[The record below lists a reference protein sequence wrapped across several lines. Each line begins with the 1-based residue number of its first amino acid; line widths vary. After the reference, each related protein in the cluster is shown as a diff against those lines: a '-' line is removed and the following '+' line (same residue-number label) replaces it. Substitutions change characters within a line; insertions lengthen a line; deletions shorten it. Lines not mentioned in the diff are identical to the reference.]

1 MMIVAH
7 EDQPK
12 EQWRAGVETRIYVSA
27 RHGAAQLCIFEQW
40 VAPAAGAPM
49 HWHPVEEVLTVISGK
64 AEMWLDDE
72 TAVLTSGQTLIIAA
86 HRRHGFRNV
95 GSDVLHIQAVGAA
108 SVLEATYDGA
118 AEPVLRGAA
127 PGDAH

>member
-12 EQWRAGVETRIYVSA
+12 EQWRAGVETRVYVAA
-27 RHGAAQLCIFEQW
+27 RHGATQLCIFEQW

-64 AEMWLDDE
+64 AEMRLDDE
-72 TAVLTSGQTLIIAA
+72 AAVLMSGQSLIIPA
-86 HRRHGFRNV
+86 HRRHGFRNI
-95 GSDVLHIQAVGAA
+95 GADILHIQAVGAA
-108 SVLEATYDGA
+108 AILEVTFVGE
-118 AEPVLRGAA
+118 AEPVLRG
-127 PGDAH
+127 